1 MNALIERL
9 IATHRMLNREI
20 RRELGRRIPDH
31 LRLTRLKKQRLA
43 VKDQLFRHVPEAA
56 ELRRL
61 ARKLFKRFRPA
72 RPQTAP
78 SLCNRSADL
87 RAKKSN

>member
-1 MNALIERL
+1 MNVLIERL
-9 IATHRMLNREI
+9 IATHRLLNREI
-20 RRELGRRIPDH
+20 RRELGRRIPDQ

-61 ARKLFKRFRPA
+61 ARKLLKRFRPA
-72 RPQTAP
+72 APQLA
-78 SLCNRSADL
+78 RVGG
-87 RAKKSN
+87 

>member
-9 IATHRMLNREI
+9 IATHRLLNREI
-20 RRELGRRIPDH
+20 RRELGRRLPDQ

-43 VKDQLFRHVPEAA
+43 VKDQLFRHVPEAG

-61 ARKLFKRFRPA
+61 ARKLLKRFRSQQRLA
-72 RPQTAP
+72 RVG
-78 SLCNRSADL
+78 
-87 RAKKSN
+87 

>member
-9 IATHRMLNREI
+9 IATHRLLNREI
-20 RRELGRRIPDH
+20 RRELGRRIPDQ

-43 VKDQLFRHVPEAA
+43 VKDQLFRHVPEAG

-61 ARKLFKRFRPA
+61 ARKLLKRFRPA
-72 RPQTAP
+72 RTRLTQAG
-78 SLCNRSADL
+78 A
-87 RAKKSN
+87 

>member
-20 RRELGRRIPDH
+20 RRELGRRIPDQ
-31 LRLTRLKKQRLA
+31 LRLTRLKKERLA
-43 VKDQLFRHVPEAA
+43 VKDRLFRHVPEAA

-61 ARKLFKRFRPA
+61 ARKLFKRFRPVPA
-72 RPQTAP
+72 
-78 SLCNRSADL
+78 RSA
-87 RAKKSN
+87 RVGG